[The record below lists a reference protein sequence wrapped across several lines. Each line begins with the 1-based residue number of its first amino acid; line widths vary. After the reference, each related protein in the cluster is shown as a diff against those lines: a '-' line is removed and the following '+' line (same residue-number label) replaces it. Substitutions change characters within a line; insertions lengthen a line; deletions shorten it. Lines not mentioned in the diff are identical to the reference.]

1 MGLRLKTLSGA
12 VFAAAPA
19 LFCAGCSLSSSPPP
33 LAADL
38 QSLCLK
44 SHLQPA
50 AFLSLAAKA
59 KGLSK
64 TSSNPAPPTGDIA
77 ATWTHRLAADHTL
90 LVAFSYRLPSG
101 SIKARSSCFLS
112 DLQDG
117 QKSID
122 WLSRWTGAKIPK
134 QTFATYYLGLDAG
147 RPKLFPVPG
156 ASSPPPTTAAGDLY
170 ALHVE
175 SFGQATEISLG
186 VSDAWKSRGMA
197 ATSSPR
203 GPGRSAPA

>member
-1 MGLRLKTLSGA
+1 MRVRRCASAVLRWLLA
-12 VFAAAPA
+12 VLEPATPGGGPPVAVPEVASAARGFPFARRQ
-19 LFCAGCSLSSSPPP
+19 G
-33 LAADL
+33 
-38 QSLCLK
+38 Q
-44 SHLQPA
+44 
-50 AFLSLAAKA
+50 
-59 KGLSK
+59 GLSK

-122 WLSRWTGAKIPK
+122 WLSRWTGAKIPSRP
-134 QTFATYYLGLDAG
+134 FATYYFGLDAG

-156 ASSPPPTTAAGDLY
+156 ASSPPPTAAGGDLY

-186 VSDAWKSRGMA
+186 VSDPWKSKGMA

-203 GPGRSAPA
+203 GSSRSAPA